1 MPAEKKITPMI
12 KQYLEVK
19 ERCKDKILF
28 FRLGD
33 FYEMFF
39 DDALTASRELDLTLT
54 GRAGGDKERVPMCGV
69 PFHSADTYIERLV
82 HKGYKV
88 AICEQM
94 EDPKLAKG
102 LVKRKIIKVVTP
114 GTITLENAVSSKKN
128 NYIACLYEQN
138 EQLSIA
144 LMDVTTGECLWSLCT
159 ANEMED
165 ILFDILSVYEPSEL
179 IYSQLG
185 KHIDDVLNYLQ
196 SHMSQCTVTEYEGD
210 EATDYDGL
218 IQKHFTGNALDDFP
232 DVRHCVGL
240 LLLYIAEVMQSD
252 IAHINKV
259 ERIDNERKLVLDAA
273 SLRHLEITQNVRD
286 GGRKGTL
293 LDVLDK
299 TNTAMGARLLH
310 KWLEAPLVRIQDI
323 TKRQD
328 AVEEL
333 LQEEILRQDLKGTLT
348 RIYDFERIL
357 TRIETGTA
365 SPKDMV
371 ALRESL
377 GVIPDLKQI
386 LQQASAPM
394 LQQLDQRIL
403 LHSEVYDLLARG
415 IKDEPGVVIRN
426 GGVIRDGY
434 SNELDEIRAISANSH
449 AFLQELEEKEKEKT
463 GIKLKIGYTKVFGY
477 YFEISH
483 ANTKPVPDY
492 YVRKQTLVNAERYIT
507 PELKEFEVKVLTSQE
522 RMLALEYQLFADIR
536 RQIQLYIPPMQE
548 TARAIARVDCLYSLA
563 AAAHSNH
570 YVRPQLNMEES
581 VVIRDGRHPI
591 IEKYLKDEL
600 FVPNDVTLNH
610 KSHEILVITG
620 PNMAGKSTYM
630 RQVAVLVLMAQA
642 GSFIP
647 AREASICPVDRIFT
661 RIGASDDIL
670 TGQSTFMVEMKEVSY
685 ILKHATPRSLLI
697 LDEIGRGTSTFDGMS
712 IARAVIEYCLKHVH
726 ALTMFAT
733 HYHELVD
740 MADQFDKIKN
750 YTVAVK
756 ERGRSIKFLR
766 RIVPGGADRS
776 YGLHVARL
784 AGLPEGLLKRA
795 EVILADLE
803 AQGGPVVMS
812 PTAGKTTAA
821 SSNDG
826 LDSLFSNPV
835 IDKLLAV
842 DVTSMTPIEA
852 ISFLYT
858 LQKDAKE
865 GSGTN

>member
-1 MPAEKKITPMI
+1 LPAEKKITPMI

-19 ERCKDKILF
+19 EQCQDKILF

-39 DDALTASRELDLTLT
+39 DDALTASRELNLTLT
-54 GRAGGDKERVPMCGV
+54 GRAGGDKEKVPMCGV

-102 LVKRKIIKVVTP
+102 LVERKIIKVVTP
-114 GTITLENAVSSKKN
+114 GTITLENAVASKKN
-128 NYIACLYEQN
+128 NYIACLMGKED
-138 EQLSIA
+138 EIAIA
-144 LMDVTTGECLWSLCT
+144 LMDVTTGECLWSLCVT
-159 ANEMED
+159 NSIED
-165 ILFDILSVYEPSEL
+165 TLFDMLSVYDPSEL

-185 KHIDDVLNYLQ
+185 SSAEVILEYVHTRL
-196 SHMSQCTVTEYEGD
+196 SQCVVTL
-210 EATDYDGL
+210 YDGKEDIDYRAITTAHFSEYIDSL
-218 IQKHFTGNALDDFP
+218 TFTTIQCL
-232 DVRHCVGL
+232 GL
-240 LLLYIAEVMQSD
+240 LLSYVATVMQTD
-252 IAHINKV
+252 ISHINV
-259 ERIDNERKLVLDAA
+259 LEQVDNEKRLIIDAA

-293 LDVLDK
+293 LHVLDR
-299 TNTAMGARLLH
+299 THTAMGGRLLR
-310 KWLEAPLVRIQDI
+310 KWLEFPLVRIADI
-323 TKRQD
+323 VRRQD

-333 LQEEILRQDLKGTLT
+333 LQHEIIRQDMGDTLD

-377 GVIPDLKQI
+377 AVVPELKKI
-386 LQQASAPM
+386 LDGTVSP
-394 LQQLDQRIL
+394 LLRQLNERIQRHEETYQL
-403 LHSEVYDLLARG
+403 LSKA
-415 IKDEPGVVIRN
+415 IKDDPGTVIRN
-426 GGVIRDGY
+426 GGVIREGY
-434 SNELDEIRAISANSH
+434 SQELDEIRAISANSR
-449 AFLQELEEKEKEKT
+449 AFMQELEEQEKEKT

-483 ANTKPVPDY
+483 ANTKPIPAY

-522 RMLALEYQLFADIR
+522 RTLALEYKIFSEV
-536 RQIQLYIPPMQE
+536 RQKIQEHIPSMQE
-548 TARAIARVDCLYSLA
+548 TARAIARVDCLYSFSC
-563 AAAHSNH
+563 AAHENH
-570 YVRPQLNMEES
+570 YTRPQFTKDDTFI
-581 VVIRDGRHPI
+581 IRDGRHPI
-591 IEKYLKDEL
+591 IEKYIKDEM

-610 KSHEILVITG
+610 KDHEVLVITG

-630 RQVAVLVLMAQA
+630 RQVAVLTLMAQT

-647 AREASICPVDRIFT
+647 AREAVLCPVDRIFT

-685 ILKHATPRSLLI
+685 ILKHATSRSLLI

-712 IARAVIEYCLKHVH
+712 IARAVIEYCLKNVH
-726 ALTMFAT
+726 ALTLFAT
-733 HYHELVD
+733 HYHELID
-740 MADQFDKIKN
+740 MAGQYDKVKN

-766 RIVPGGADRS
+766 RIIPGGADRS

-795 EVILADLE
+795 EVILSELE
-803 AQGGPVVMS
+803 AQGEPGASPGFSHASGPVE
-812 PTAGKTTAA
+812 AG
-821 SSNDG
+821 DG
-826 LDSLFSNPV
+826 SGDLFSNPV
-835 IDKLLAV
+835 IDKLMGV
-842 DVTSMTPIEA
+842 DVSSMTPIEA
-852 ISFLYT
+852 ISFLYS
-858 LQKDAKE
+858 LQKEAKE
-865 GSGTN
+865 GSGKN